1 MLFIGQVETMIWTNS
16 ITDFMVGLEIPFAVC
31 NGFPPLLMYLFS
43 VAVVTTDLATH
54 SDHSSSLKRIR
65 ARMQAGAEAGT
76 SSVHTQP
83 TFLYKPGPSGQGE
96 PVHRTLSPSTFP
108 TVC

>member
-43 VAVVTTDLATH
+43 VAVVKEPCQKATYSH
-54 SDHSSSLKRIR
+54 KNLFWLMVLEGK
-65 ARMQAGAEAGT
+65 
-76 SSVHTQP
+76 
-83 TFLYKPGPSGQGE
+83 
-96 PVHRTLSPSTFP
+96 SPSHHRGGGGGGGGGGG
-108 TVC
+108 VGGGRLAASGR